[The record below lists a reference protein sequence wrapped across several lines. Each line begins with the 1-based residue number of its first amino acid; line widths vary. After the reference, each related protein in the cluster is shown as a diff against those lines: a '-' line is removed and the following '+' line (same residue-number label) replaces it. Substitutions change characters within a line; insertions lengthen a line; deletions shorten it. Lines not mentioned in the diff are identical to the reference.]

1 MRLGIQES
9 FLALHDGH
17 DGIGRAVVFHDSL
30 ADALGQWTAGSRISP
45 VWPIGFIADPAASS
59 ASSPA
64 PPPSPVSG
72 CLTFIGPVRPRR
84 LQDGVPAL
92 EDAASVWASMGCFNI
107 VVHTGKGAAQA
118 EIAAQIMVWARAQ
131 GIAFEQ
137 WHLDAGR
144 IVRTERHVLA
154 QKDSKALSALLGFG
168 GDHHHPAVRTG
179 YQENV
184 VATAT
189 SLARAAAVY
198 PPIHDEIEQ
207 AAASMAAIMRC
218 FAEGGLTLLEM
229 QSRLQTMNA
238 ALSRFSSQA
247 FSGIPPIEGTEC
259 HFWIHSLLGTGSA
272 NLALA
277 SLVASV
283 QQVLGAALLPER
295 LALLDGVSNAL
306 RTADELV
313 NDESMLSFD
322 IMDAVRPAGDPQ
334 IVPLISYFSGR
345 DGFSSHV
352 QTLSAPLTTLAEC
365 NSRRSNLL
373 TVTHEISHILVQSA
387 LAIISPTPSD
397 ADQMRHAT
405 ALIGRGAEAHTML
418 DAARQLFLE
427 AIVSMDLADR
437 GLRDSISHARAAE
450 ELPRMIERTRMEVQE
465 ILVHT
470 FDFLY
475 FHQGDPEYYVSNIW
489 HSWCAIPGIADRVPE
504 YLMRTLCAVS
514 PRFLRD
520 NPGTRFEAAL
530 LGVETTLARI
540 EGEIGLEGNYVT
552 RVLEYIGQIRDDKQL
567 RKHVETQYFVRMRLV
582 RLVQMF
588 LYSEKLAARLFH
600 DPHVGGGKGYSRKK
614 PLEYDTHPIGNALQ
628 FLRKQL
634 KSDPREAESMWV
646 LHALAF
652 DTDPPPLGGL

>member
-1 MRLGIQES
+1 MRLGIRES

-17 DGIGRAVVFHDSL
+17 DGNGRAVVFHESL
-30 ADALGQWTAGSRISP
+30 ADALGQWSAGSRISP
-45 VWPIGFIADPAASS
+45 IWPIGFAPSS
-59 ASSPA
+59 ATSLPSNSSPL
-64 PPPSPVSG
+64 PSPVSG

-84 LQDGVPAL
+84 LQDGVPGL
-92 EDAASVWASMGCFNI
+92 DSAASVWASMGCFNI
-107 VVHTGKGAAQA
+107 VVHTGTDAAQV
-118 EIAAQIMVWARAQ
+118 EIATQLMAWARAQ
-131 GIAFEQ
+131 RIASEQ

-144 IVRTERHVLA
+144 IVHTDRHVLV
-154 QKDSKALSALLGFG
+154 QKDSEALSALLGFG
-168 GDHHHPAVRTG
+168 GDHHHPAVRTA

-207 AAASMAAIMRC
+207 AAASMVAIMQC
-218 FAEGGLTLLEM
+218 FADDQLTLLEM
-229 QSRLQTMNA
+229 QSRLQSMNA
-238 ALSRFSSQA
+238 AMSRFSSQA

-295 LALLDGVSNAL
+295 LALLGTITKKVPTSG
-306 RTADELV
+306 ELV
-313 NDESMLSFD
+313 DDEKLLSFD
-322 IMDAVRPAGDPQ
+322 IMDEVQPVSDPQ
-334 IVPLISYFSGR
+334 IVPLITYFSGR

-387 LAIISPTPSD
+387 LAVISPTPSD
-397 ADQMRHAT
+397 LSQMRNARE
-405 ALIGRGAEAHTML
+405 LIEPDAEAGTML

-427 AIVSMDLADR
+427 AIVAMDLAER
-437 GLRDSISHARAAE
+437 GRNDTISHAQAAD

-475 FHQGDPEYYVSNIW
+475 FHQGDPEYYVKNIW

-504 YLMRTLCAVS
+504 YLMRTMCAVS
-514 PRFLRD
+514 PRFLKD
-520 NPGTRFEAAL
+520 KPGTRFEAAL
-530 LGVETTLARI
+530 LGVETTLRKI
-540 EGEIGLEGNYVT
+540 EGEIGLDGNYVT
-552 RVLEYIGQIRDDKQL
+552 HVLAYIDDIRRDNQL
-567 RKHVETQYFVRMRLV
+567 RRQVEKQYFVRMRLV
-582 RLVQMF
+582 RLVQIF
-588 LYSEKLAARLFH
+588 LYSEKLAAKLFH
-600 DPHVGGGKGYSRKK
+600 DPHVGGGKGYGRKK
-614 PLEYDTHPIGNALQ
+614 PLEYDTHPVGNALQ
-628 FLRKQL
+628 FLRNQL

-652 DTDPPPLGGL
+652 DTDPPPLGVA